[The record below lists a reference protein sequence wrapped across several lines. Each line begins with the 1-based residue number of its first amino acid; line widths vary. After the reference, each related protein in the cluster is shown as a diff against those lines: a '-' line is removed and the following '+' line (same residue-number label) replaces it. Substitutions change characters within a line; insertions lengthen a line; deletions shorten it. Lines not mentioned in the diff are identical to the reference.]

1 MQNLYPQMSTQ
12 IPAPRDIMTRTTF
25 KRPACIA
32 LLVAFTGLPRTSAAA
47 EPSTDFAAA
56 ATQLQQTEQQL
67 VETLYDAYQAS
78 IETLGFNDPTTNA
91 LRHRLLLES
100 DPASL
105 LKEVQLVDEIPE
117 YHARSGGDIEKTAAL
132 MLSIWERFDKHAAAN
147 PHPTEAVYRNMVPPG
162 GKYPS
167 GISPAAI
174 REPDIRAAYEE
185 MLRKNRANA
194 FRMTRASR
202 AERTQKRFVTSVRLI
217 VLVLNQDLNPQ
228 ERAYLLTAIEDS
240 SRNGSEDLVKELRDL
255 RP

>member
-1 MQNLYPQMSTQ
+1 MTQ
-12 IPAPRDIMTRTTF
+12 TTF
-25 KRPACIA
+25 KRPVCIA
-32 LLVAFTGLPRTSAAA
+32 ILIAFTGLPRTSAAA

-56 ATQLQQTEQQL
+56 ATELQQTEQQL
-67 VETLYDAYQAS
+67 VVTLYDAYQAS
-78 IETLGFNDPTTNA
+78 IETLGFNDPTTNT
-91 LRHRLLLES
+91 LRHRLFLES

-132 MLSIWERFDKHAAAN
+132 ILNIWERFDEHVAAN
-147 PHPTEAVYRNMVPPG
+147 PYPTEAVYRNMVPPG

-174 REPDIRAAYEE
+174 REPEIRAAYEE

-194 FRMTRASR
+194 FRMTRASH
-202 AERTQKRFVTSVRLI
+202 AERTQKRFVSSVRLI
-217 VLVLNQDLNPQ
+217 VLVLNQDLNPEQ
-228 ERAYLLTAIEDS
+228 RAYLLTAIEDS
-240 SRNGSEDLVKELRDL
+240 SRNGCEDLVKELRDM